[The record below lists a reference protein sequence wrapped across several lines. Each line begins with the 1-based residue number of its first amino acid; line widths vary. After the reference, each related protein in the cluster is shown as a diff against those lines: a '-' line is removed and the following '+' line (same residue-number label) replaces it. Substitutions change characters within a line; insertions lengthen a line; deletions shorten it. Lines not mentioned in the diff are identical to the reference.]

1 MAHEIDA
8 LFMFGD
14 DLEAI
19 LDFTNYGSGQS
30 FFVAV
35 FISTERYFHFY
46 SFFFFYFFFTF
57 FFLAFT
63 TIPIQPFFCYVGG
76 VLSKGSCV
84 RSGLHVE
91 QQCVLKYL

>member
-46 SFFFFYFFFTF
+46 SFFFLFFFYIF
-57 FFLAFT
+57 FSCIHDYQPF
-63 TIPIQPFFCYVGG
+63 QPFFCYVGG

>member
-46 SFFFFYFFFTF
+46 SFFFYFFFYIF
-57 FFLAFT
+57 FFLHSRQSLFNLFSVMLEVCFRKVLAL
-63 TIPIQPFFCYVGG
+63 G
-76 VLSKGSCV
+76 VDYMWSNNVC
-84 RSGLHVE
+84 
-91 QQCVLKYL
+91 

>member
-1 MAHEIDA
+1 MVQVN
-8 LFMFGD
+8 LFLWLFLFQLSD
-14 DLEAI
+14 IFIFI
-19 LDFTNYGSGQS
+19 L
-30 FFVAV
+30 
-35 FISTERYFHFY
+35 
-46 SFFFFYFFFTF
+46 FFFFIFFFTF